1 MSAAANAAGYLYVHG
16 RMLASDHGPQGFAE
30 NSPERPAPAQSKP
43 VKPVRTPK
51 IEYRKRRLYLVPS
64 TAQKNLINRQKERS

>member
-1 MSAAANAAGYLYVHG
+1 MSAAANAAGYLFAHG
-16 RMLASDHGPQGFAE
+16 RVPASDRGAEGFAKNAAAE
-30 NSPERPAPAQSKP
+30 SPAPAQSKP

-64 TAQKNLINRQKERS
+64 AA

>member
-16 RMLASDHGPQGFAE
+16 RVPASDPGTRGSGAHGAAQTSA
-30 NSPERPAPAQSKP
+30 ERPAPAQPQAAKP
-43 VKPVRTPK
+43 PRTPK

-64 TAQKNLINRQKERS
+64 SPT